1 MAESNEKWAAETN
14 RDRSKLKNY
23 YNVEFLP
30 LIPTATAPAP
40 APATATATA
49 TTLVHTMVPIA
60 LLHTILLNPCNHV
73 IQHLSG
79 VWPGLEGWLQ
89 GLHVV
94 RDNYHG
100 EKFEGK
106 ETAAIS
112 KY

>member
-30 LIPTATAPAP
+30 LIPTDQSA
-40 APATATATA
+40 A

-112 KY
+112 KS

>member
-30 LIPTATAPAP
+30 LIPT
-40 APATATATA
+40 ATATATA

-112 KY
+112 KS